1 MEGEASCHGVAY
13 RCVLIPNTK
22 ANGSKKHL
30 LGTSFTSFYI
40 CHLSNKPELQCS
52 FPAEELADGENPRD
66 LQEQEF
72 LATRAIK

>member
-1 MEGEASCHGVAY
+1 MGWHTGVFSF
-13 RCVLIPNTK
+13 LIPKPMAAKNIS
-22 ANGSKKHL
+22 NELLLHL
-30 LGTSFTSFYI
+30 STSFYI

-66 LQEQEF
+66 LQEREF